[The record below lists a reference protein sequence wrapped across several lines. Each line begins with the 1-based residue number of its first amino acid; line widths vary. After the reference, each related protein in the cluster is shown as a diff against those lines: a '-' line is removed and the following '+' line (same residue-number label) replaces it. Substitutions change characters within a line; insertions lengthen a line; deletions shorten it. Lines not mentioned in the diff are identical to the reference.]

1 MCKAKGGPGCKGR
14 RWKIVEATISS
25 CLSCCIWSIMLY
37 VYTYIYTYMYIHIY
51 IYIEKKQ
58 MGVWIKYVCMYI
70 YIYVYE
76 PPPKS
81 IVYAW
86 YKNISYRFLG
96 GALSLSSVLL
106 KSTLNT
112 AKMQGTWLH
121 GFRSKLPGMDW
132 GPFVVFAFATMLG
145 SYLSTFLDSFLSK
158 EIFTISSPN

>member
-1 MCKAKGGPGCKGR
+1 MCVC
-14 RWKIVEATISS
+14 
-25 CLSCCIWSIMLY
+25 
-37 VYTYIYTYMYIHIY
+37 IY
-51 IYIEKKQ
+51 I
-58 MGVWIKYVCMYI
+58 
-70 YIYVYE
+70 YE

-86 YKNISYRFLG
+86 YKNISYRSLG

-112 AKMQGTWLH
+112 AKMQGKWLH

-158 EIFTISSPN
+158 EICYDLIFLLLGSNESIPPPGSLFQQKVIARLSLMLSLNWNILMIKKGKGRKEERRTKRTIEKTGRRNDKSNMK